1 MSKQY
6 GYRQSSSGAAPA
18 VNAKTGR
25 LINLYSDTQTQPS
38 KAMRLAMA
46 EAEVGDEQR
55 GEDPSVNR
63 LCEMTAELLG
73 KEAAVFLPSGTMCN
87 QLAIHIHCR
96 PGEEII
102 AHRTAHILNFEAGG
116 TAAFSGAQVQGLDGP
131 RGQFSVE
138 AARAA
143 IRPKDRHSPQTRLIT
158 IEQTANMGGGTVWPL
173 ADIEALGA
181 LADQQGLAYHMDG
194 ARLPNA
200 VVASGVSFAAFAK
213 PFDSLWID
221 LSKGLGCPVGA
232 VLAGSKVFI
241 EEAWRLKQRTGGAM
255 RQAGII
261 AAAGIYALEHNI
273 DRLAEDHANAKLLA
287 ELLRNLPG
295 IKVDA
300 ESVETNMVF
309 FDIAGTGMTADE
321 FCDAM
326 KAKGVD
332 LSGAGSSIRAV
343 THLDVTRGD
352 IEAAVEAVR
361 EVVNAG

>member
-1 MSKQY
+1 MTDKI
-6 GYRQSSSGAAPA
+6 
-18 VNAKTGR
+18 
-25 LINLYSDTQTQPS
+25 INLYSDTQTKPT

-87 QLAIHIHCR
+87 QLAIHILCR
-96 PGEEII
+96 PGEELI
-102 AHRTAHILNFEAGG
+102 AHRSAHILNFEAGG
-116 TAAFSGAQVQGLDGP
+116 TAAFSGVQVQGLDGP
-131 RGQFSVE
+131 RGQFTVE

-143 IRPKDRHSPQTRLIT
+143 IRPIDRHSPRTSLIT
-158 IEQTANMGGGTVWPL
+158 VEQTANMGGGTVWSL

-181 LADQQGLAYHMDG
+181 LAEQRGLAYHMDG

-200 VVASGVSFAAFAK
+200 VVASGVSFQDFAK

-232 VLAGSKVFI
+232 VLAGSQEFI
-241 EEAWRLKQRTGGAM
+241 DEAWRLKQRTGGAM

-273 DRLAEDHANAKLLA
+273 DRLAEDHANARLLA

-295 IKVDA
+295 IRVDV
-300 ESVETNMVF
+300 ETVETNMVF
-309 FDIAGTGMTADE
+309 FDIAGTGMSADP
-321 FCDAM
+321 FCEAM
-326 KAKGVD
+326 KTKGVD
-332 LSGAGSSIRAV
+332 LSGAGTSIRAV
-343 THLDVTRGD
+343 THHDVTRED
-352 IEAAVEAVR
+352 IEAAAVAIR
-361 EVVNAG
+361 EVVNAA

>member
-1 MSKQY
+1 M
-6 GYRQSSSGAAPA
+6 
-18 VNAKTGR
+18 
-25 LINLYSDTQTQPS
+25 INLYSDTQTQPS

-46 EAEVGDEQR
+46 EADVGDEQR

-63 LCEMTAELLG
+63 LCDMTAELLG

-102 AHRTAHILNFEAGG
+102 THRSAHIINFEAGG

-131 RGQFSVE
+131 KGQFSVE

-143 IRPKDRHSPQTRLIT
+143 IRPKDRHSPLTRLICV
-158 IEQTANMGGGTVWPL
+158 EQTANMGGGTIWPL
-173 ADIEALGA
+173 KTIQELGD
-181 LADQQGLAYHMDG
+181 LARQQGLVYHMDG
-194 ARLPNA
+194 ARLLNA
-200 VVASGVSFAAFAK
+200 VGASGVSAKDCAA
-213 PFDSLWID
+213 PGDSLWRD

-232 VLAGSKVFI
+232 VLAGSKACI

-273 DRLAEDHANAKLLA
+273 DRLAEDHANAKLFA
-287 ELLRNLPG
+287 ETLRNLPG
-295 IKVDA
+295 VKIDPA
-300 ESVETNMVF
+300 EVETNIVF
-309 FDIAGTGMTADE
+309 FDIAGSGMTADP
-321 FCDAM
+321 FVAAM

-332 LSGAGSSIRAV
+332 LGGAGTSIRIV
-343 THLDVTRGD
+343 THLDISRDD
-352 IEAAVEAVR
+352 IMTAVEAIRAVLQEAKR
-361 EVVNAG
+361 

>member
-1 MSKQY
+1 M
-6 GYRQSSSGAAPA
+6 PE
-18 VNAKTGR
+18 KT
-25 LINLYSDTQTQPS
+25 INLYSDTQSQPT

-46 EAEVGDEQR
+46 EAPVGDEQR

-63 LCEMTAELLG
+63 LCEMTADLLG

-116 TAAFSGAQVQGLDGP
+116 TAAFSGVQVQGLDGD

-143 IRPKDRHSPQTRLIT
+143 IRPKDRYHPLTRMIAV
-158 IEQTANMGGGTVWPL
+158 EQTANLGGGSIWSL
-173 ADIEALGA
+173 KDIEALGD
-181 LADQQGLAYHMDG
+181 LAKQQGLAYHMDG
-194 ARLPNA
+194 ARLLNA
-200 VVASGVSFAAFAK
+200 VVASGVSAKKYAK

-232 VLAGSKVFI
+232 VLAGSKEFI

-261 AAAGIYALEHNI
+261 AAAGVYALEHHVE
-273 DRLAEDHANAKLLA
+273 RLAEDHANAKLFA
-287 ELLRNLPG
+287 ESLRNLPG
-295 IKVDA
+295 VKVDPQA
-300 ESVETNMVF
+300 VKTNIVF
-309 FDIAGTGMTADE
+309 FDIAGTGMTADP
-321 FCDAM
+321 FCDAL
-326 KAKGVD
+326 KQKGVD
-332 LSGAGSSIRAV
+332 LGGAGTSIRAV
-343 THLDVTRGD
+343 THIDVTRAD
-352 IEAAVEAVR
+352 IEAAVTAIRDVIAEAKR
-361 EVVNAG
+361 

>member
-1 MSKQY
+1 MPDKI
-6 GYRQSSSGAAPA
+6 
-18 VNAKTGR
+18 
-25 LINLYSDTQTQPS
+25 INLYSDTQSQPT

-46 EAEVGDEQR
+46 EAPVGDEQR

-63 LCEMTAELLG
+63 LCEMAAELLG

-116 TAAFSGAQVQGLDGP
+116 TAAFSGVQVQGLDGP

-143 IRPKDRHSPQTRLIT
+143 IRPKDRYHPQTRMIAV
-158 IEQTANMGGGTVWPL
+158 EQTANLGGGSIWSL

-181 LADQQGLAYHMDG
+181 LAKQNGLAYHMDG
-194 ARLPNA
+194 ARLLNA
-200 VVASGVSFAAFAK
+200 VVASGVSAKQYAK

-232 VLAGSKVFI
+232 VLAGSKEFI

-261 AAAGIYALEHNI
+261 AAAGIYALEHHV

-287 ELLRNLPG
+287 ESLRNLPG
-295 IKVDA
+295 VKVDPQA
-300 ESVETNMVF
+300 VETNMVF
-309 FDIAGTGMTADE
+309 FDIAGTGMTAE
-321 FCDAM
+321 TFCAAL
-326 KAKGVD
+326 KKKGVD
-332 LSGAGSSIRAV
+332 LGGAGTSIRAV
-343 THLDVTRGD
+343 THIDVTRAD
-352 IEAAVEAVR
+352 IEAAVAAIRAAIAEAK
-361 EVVNAG
+361 A

>member
-1 MSKQY
+1 M
-6 GYRQSSSGAAPA
+6 PE
-18 VNAKTGR
+18 KT
-25 LINLYSDTQTQPS
+25 INLYSDTQSQPT

-46 EAEVGDEQR
+46 EAPVGDEQR

-63 LCEMTAELLG
+63 LCEMTADLLG

-116 TAAFSGAQVQGLDGP
+116 TAAFSGVQVQGLDGD

-143 IRPKDRHSPQTRLIT
+143 IRPKDRYHPLTRMIAV
-158 IEQTANMGGGTVWPL
+158 EQTANLGGGSIWSL
-173 ADIEALGA
+173 KDIEALGD
-181 LADQQGLAYHMDG
+181 LAKQQGLAYHMDG
-194 ARLPNA
+194 ARLLNA
-200 VVASGVSFAAFAK
+200 VVASGVSAKKYAK

-232 VLAGSKVFI
+232 VLAGSKEFI

-261 AAAGIYALEHNI
+261 AAAGVYALEHHVE
-273 DRLAEDHANAKLLA
+273 RLAEDHANAKLFA
-287 ELLRNLPG
+287 ESLRNLPG
-295 IKVDA
+295 VKVDPQA
-300 ESVETNMVF
+300 VETNIVF
-309 FDIAGTGMTADE
+309 FDIAGTGMTADP
-321 FCDAM
+321 FCDAL
-326 KAKGVD
+326 KQKGVD
-332 LSGAGSSIRAV
+332 LGGAGTSIRAV
-343 THLDVTRGD
+343 THIDVTRAD
-352 IEAAVEAVR
+352 IEAAVTAIRDVIAEAKR
-361 EVVNAG
+361 

>member
-1 MSKQY
+1 M
-6 GYRQSSSGAAPA
+6 AAKSA
-18 VNAKTGR
+18 H

-102 AHRTAHILNFEAGG
+102 AHRSAHILNFEGGG

-131 RGQFSVE
+131 GGRFSVE

-143 IRPKDRHSPQTRLIT
+143 LRPKDRYHPQTRMIAV
-158 IEQTANMGGGTVWPL
+158 EQTANMGGGAIWPL
-173 ADIEALGA
+173 GDIEALGA
-181 LADQQGLAYHMDG
+181 LAQQQGLAYHMDG
-194 ARLPNA
+194 ARLLNA
-200 VVASGVSFAAFAK
+200 VVAAGVSAEDFAA
-213 PFDSLWID
+213 PFDSVWID

-232 VLAGSKVFI
+232 VLAGSQEFI
-241 EEAWRLKQRTGGAM
+241 EESWRLKQRTGGAM

-261 AAAGIYALEHNI
+261 AAAGVYALQHNI
-273 DRLAEDHANAKLLA
+273 DRLAEDHANAKLFA
-287 ELLRNLPG
+287 ESLRNLPG
-295 IKVDA
+295 IWVDVDA
-300 ESVETNMVF
+300 VETNIVF
-309 FDIAGTGMTADE
+309 FDIAGSGLTAE
-321 FCDAM
+321 TFCAALKDR
-326 KAKGVD
+326 GVD
-332 LSGAGSSIRAV
+332 LGGAGTRIRAV
-343 THLDVTRGD
+343 THLDVSRDD
-352 IEAAVEAVR
+352 IETAAAAIRDVLAD
-361 EVVNAG
+361 AKA

>member
-1 MSKQY
+1 MPEK
-6 GYRQSSSGAAPA
+6 
-18 VNAKTGR
+18 

-46 EAEVGDEQR
+46 EAPVGDEQR

-102 AHRTAHILNFEAGG
+102 AHRSAHILNFEGGG
-116 TAAFSGAQVQGLDGP
+116 TAAFSGVQVQGLDGP

-143 IRPKDRHSPQTRLIT
+143 IRPKDRYHPQTRMIAV
-158 IEQTANMGGGTVWPL
+158 EQTANMGGGAIWPL
-173 ADIEALGA
+173 KDIQALGM

-194 ARLPNA
+194 ARLLNA
-200 VVASGVSFAAFAK
+200 VVASGVSAKEFAK

-232 VLAGSKVFI
+232 VLAGSRELI

-261 AAAGIYALEHNI
+261 AAAGVYALEHNVE
-273 DRLAEDHANAKLLA
+273 RLAEDHANARLLA
-287 ELLRNLPG
+287 ESLRNLPG
-295 IKVDA
+295 VSVDPD
-300 ESVETNMVF
+300 EVETNIVF
-309 FDIAGTGMTADE
+309 FDIAGTGLTADP
-321 FCDAM
+321 FCEAL
-326 KAKGVD
+326 KAKGID
-332 LSGAGSSIRAV
+332 LGGAGTRIRAV
-343 THLDVTRGD
+343 THLDISRAD
-352 IEAAVEAVR
+352 IEAAVEAIRAVFK
-361 EVVNAG
+361 AA

>member
-1 MSKQY
+1 MPEKI
-6 GYRQSSSGAAPA
+6 
-18 VNAKTGR
+18 
-25 LINLYSDTQTQPS
+25 INLYSDTQSQPT
-38 KAMRLAMA
+38 KEMRLAMA
-46 EAEVGDEQR
+46 EAPVGDEQR

-63 LCEMTAELLG
+63 LCEMTAALLG

-116 TAAFSGAQVQGLDGP
+116 TAAFSGVQVQGLDGA

-143 IRPKDRHSPQTRLIT
+143 IRPKDRYHPQTRMIAV
-158 IEQTANMGGGTVWPL
+158 EQTANLGGGSVWSL

-181 LADQQGLAYHMDG
+181 LAAQQGLAYHMDG
-194 ARLPNA
+194 ARLLNA
-200 VVASGVSFAAFAK
+200 VVASGVAATDYAK

-232 VLAGSKVFI
+232 VLAGSREFI

-261 AAAGIYALEHNI
+261 AAAGVHALEHHV
-273 DRLAEDHANAKLLA
+273 DRLAEDHANAKLFA
-287 ELLRNLPG
+287 ESLRNLPG
-295 IKVDA
+295 VKVDPQ
-300 ESVETNMVF
+300 EVETNIVF
-309 FDIAGTGMTADE
+309 FDIAGTGMTADP
-321 FCDAM
+321 FCDAL
-326 KAKGVD
+326 KRKGID
-332 LSGAGSSIRAV
+332 LGGAGTRIRAV
-343 THLDVTRGD
+343 THLDVSRAD
-352 IEAAVEAVR
+352 IEAAVAAIRAVISEAK
-361 EVVNAG
+361 A